1 MYCNFT
7 LKLSVN
13 AAVALIKLFF
23 YLHYWLLYNN
33 TNRSFYKKKINERK
47 TINNTVYMLSLN
59 WFNINFAIQEKM
71 NATEIAQN
79 LFS

>member
-1 MYCNFT
+1 M
-7 LKLSVN
+7 SVN
-13 AAVALIKLFF
+13 AAVVLIKLFF
-23 YLHYWLLYNN
+23 YLHYWLPNN
-33 TNRSFYKKKINERK
+33 NDTNRSFYKKKINEGK
-47 TINNTVYMLSLN
+47 TINNTVYMLSLD